1 MKPLELRKRMRSGS
15 EMNSSWG
22 LLHAGLQTV
31 LDTALDPV
39 VVMDPEGMV
48 IGWNGHSEKCFGWTW
63 DEVRGQRLSDMI
75 VPPEYRH
82 AHDDGLTHYLK
93 TGVGPVLDQRIEV
106 SALLRDGSQM
116 PIELS
121 VTASEQFGDKLF
133 IGFIRDISARKQE
146 AERQQR
152 ILQES
157 EHRVKNMLT
166 VVQAIALQTA
176 ANSADMAGFTTT
188 FSGRLESLAR
198 AHQLLVGQVWQDVAI
213 SALADRVLGA
223 EVIAGRARFGG
234 PELLLKAGQVLGLS
248 MILHELYTNAIKYGA
263 LCRDE
268 GQIEVDWAS
277 DGEMIELTWRELGTP
292 CETPDTPSSGFGQ
305 RMIAMSVKSDLS
317 GTIERDWRS
326 DGLTAVLKFPAAG

>member
-1 MKPLELRKRMRSGS
+1 
-15 EMNSSWG
+15 MNMPWG

-39 VVMDPEGMV
+39 VVMDTDGMV
-48 IGWNGHSEKCFGWTW
+48 IGWNAHAEAAFGWSW
-63 DEVRGQRLSDMI
+63 EEARDQRLSEMVI
-75 VPPEYRH
+75 PHIHRE
-82 AHDDGLTHYLK
+82 AHEKGLKHYLA
-93 TGVGPVLDQRIEV
+93 TGDGPVLDKRIEV
-106 SALLRDGSQM
+106 NALHRNGTEMSV
-116 PIELS
+116 ELS
-121 VTASEQFGDKLF
+121 ITASEQFGDKLF
-133 IGFIRDISARKQE
+133 IGFIRDITERKAE

-176 ANSADMAGFTTT
+176 ANSADMASFTDS

-223 EVIAGRARFGG
+223 EVVAGRARFGG

-248 MILHELYTNAIKYGA
+248 MILHELFTNAIKYGA
-263 LCRDE
+263 LCTE
-268 GQIEVDWAS
+268 AGTIEVDWDS
-277 DGEMIELTWRELGTP
+277 DGASITLVWRELGTP
-292 CETPDTPSSGFGQ
+292 CETPSAQSSGFGQ
-305 RMIAMSVKSDLS
+305 RMIAMSVKSDLD
-317 GTIERDWRS
+317 GTIEREWRP
-326 DGLTAVLKFPAAG
+326 DGLTATLIFPVSS

>member
-1 MKPLELRKRMRSGS
+1 
-15 EMNSSWG
+15 MNYYGG

-31 LDTALDPV
+31 LDTALDAV
-39 VVMDPEGMV
+39 VVMDTDGLV
-48 IGWNGHSEKCFGWTW
+48 IGWNAHSEQIFGWAW
-63 DEVRGQRLSDMI
+63 EEVQGKRLSDLI
-75 VPPEYRH
+75 VPTDLRA
-82 AHDDGLTHYLK
+82 AHETGLAHYLA
-93 TGVGPVLDQRIEV
+93 TGEGPVLDKRIEV
-106 SALLRDGSQM
+106 PAAHRDGRQI
-116 PIELS
+116 PVELS
-121 VTASEQFGDKLF
+121 ITASDRFGGKVF
-133 IGFIRDISARKQE
+133 IGFIRDISDRKEE

-152 ILQES
+152 VLQES

-176 ANSADMAGFTTT
+176 ANSADMDSFTAS

-223 EVIAGRARFGG
+223 EVVAGRARFGG

-263 LCRDE
+263 LCSDE
-268 GQIEVDWAS
+268 GQIEVDWS
-277 DGEMIELTWRELGTP
+277 VEDDVIELVWREIGTP
-292 CETPDTPSSGFGQ
+292 CEVPEGVGSGFGQ
-305 RMIAMSVKSDLS
+305 RMIAMSVKSDLN

-326 DGLTAVLKFPAAG
+326 DGLTATLRFPA